1 MREKSKGVVGL
12 YVKDRTH
19 PSQGAFIMYKPHHR
33 NAGGSETLYNT
44 IGIEMIIV
52 EMDQVGLDQFNLM
65 GDQRYYFRND
75 PDPLHPVRDH
85 I

>member
-1 MREKSKGVVGL
+1 
-12 YVKDRTH
+12 
-19 PSQGAFIMYKPHHR
+19 MYKPHHR
-33 NAGGSETLYNT
+33 NAGGSETVYDT

-65 GDQRYYFRND
+65 GDPRYHFRND